1 MVKVVIDSSVLI
13 QNIRLGREVF
23 FELVEAVKQKKVE
36 VLVPTVVLMEIW
48 SGKSMNNKSLEK
60 KIVERL
66 ARFTKIAC
74 DEKVACLSR
83 EIRRNY
89 GIHGLDAIIAATTL
103 DNRAKLLTLNKKHF
117 KMIKELKFYE

>member
-66 ARFTKIAC
+66 APLQK
-74 DEKVACLSR
+74 
-83 EIRRNY
+83 
-89 GIHGLDAIIAATTL
+89 
-103 DNRAKLLTLNKKHF
+103 
-117 KMIKELKFYE
+117 

>member
-13 QNIRLGREVF
+13 QNIRL
-23 FELVEAVKQKKVE
+23 ELVEAVKQKKVE

-66 ARFTKIAC
+66 APFTKIAC
-74 DEKVACLSR
+74 DEKVACLSG

-89 GIHGLDAIIAATTL
+89 GINGLDAIIAATTL

>member
-66 ARFTKIAC
+66 APFTKIAC
-74 DEKVACLSR
+74 DEKVACLSG

-89 GIHGLDAIIAATTL
+89 GINGLDAIIAATTL